1 MDVDDEATRCPH
13 CGGRTSDEAGNV
25 VGAIVFG
32 FLIAIVVVIWLS
44 ASKG

>member
-1 MDVDDEATRCPH
+1 MDVDLKATRCPH
-13 CGGRTSDEAGNV
+13 CGGRTTDEMGNV

-44 ASKG
+44 ASR